1 MLLPLLHPWRHLL
14 TNVILATGSGKV
26 KGAQL
31 CYNGDASIT
40 FQLISHKVNELLS
53 TIQRSLP
60 SHLFD
65 LLQAIGEKAS
75 RLGMSLYLV
84 GGPVRDLLLD
94 APIKDLDLAVEG
106 DASVLAIESVKELGG
121 EVVNYSEFG
130 TGTIKLAGQ
139 RLDLV
144 TARSER
150 YSRPGALPKV
160 TPGTIH
166 DDLRRRDFT
175 INTMAISLS
184 EAGPGRGQLL
194 DPHGGR
200 ADIERRLIRIL
211 HPASF
216 VDDATRVLRAIR
228 YERRLD
234 FSLEDCT
241 LGRLREA
248 VQDRMLDTVS
258 ADRLRRELGHMLD
271 EEHPHKPLHRAGE
284 LGVLA
289 AIFPPL
295 GDASTMEALASYD
308 IGGETLGYL
317 AGLAYPLT
325 SDEGEDFIRR
335 LNMPNRWARI
345 VRDTVALKS
354 KERVV
359 EERGSSPSALFGV
372 LENLVP
378 VSVQAVSIL
387 TSSPAVKE
395 RLNFY
400 LEKLCHV
407 RPSLNGRD
415 LVSLGATQGPMVGEM
430 LRALRKARLEGKVA
444 TRQDEIRLAQKLL
457 ATKGG

>member
-1 MLLPLLHPWRHLL
+1 M
-14 TNVILATGSGKV
+14 
-26 KGAQL
+26 
-31 CYNGDASIT
+31 
-40 FQLISHKVNELLS
+40 NELLS
-53 TIQRSLP
+53 TIQRSLS

-65 LLQAIGEKAS
+65 LLQAIGVRAS
-75 RLGMSLYLV
+75 RLGMPLYLV

-106 DASVLAIESVKELGG
+106 DASLLAFESVKELGG
-121 EVVNYSEFG
+121 EVVAYSEFG
-130 TGTIKLAGQ
+130 TATIKLAEQ

-160 TPGTIH
+160 TPSTIH

-175 INTMAISLS
+175 INAMAISLS
-184 EAGPGRGQLL
+184 ETGLGRGQLL
-194 DPHGGR
+194 DPHGGK
-200 ADIERRLIRIL
+200 ADIELHLIRIL

-216 VDDATRVLRAIR
+216 VDDATRILRATR
-228 YERRLD
+228 YEQRLG
-234 FSLEDCT
+234 FSLEDDT
-241 LGRLREA
+241 LARLSEA
-248 VQDRMLDTVS
+248 VQDRTLDTIS
-258 ADRLRRELGHMLD
+258 ADRLRRELGHMLH

-295 GDASTMEALASYD
+295 GDASTIETLASNN
-308 IGGETLGYL
+308 IGGEPLGYL

-325 SDEGEDFIRR
+325 SDEGEALIRR

-345 VRDTVALKS
+345 VKDTVALKE

-359 EERGSSPSALFGV
+359 EEKGSSPIDLCGI
-372 LENLVP
+372 LESLIP
-378 VSVQAVSIL
+378 ISVQAVSIL
-387 TSSPAVKE
+387 TSSPVVKE

-400 LEKLCHV
+400 LEKLRHLK
-407 RPSLNGRD
+407 PSLNGGD

-430 LRALRKARLEGKVA
+430 LRTLREARLEGQVV
-444 TRQDEIRLAQKLL
+444 TRQDEIKLAQKLL
-457 ATKGG
+457 VAKGD